1 MSDHQHESPIK
12 NWKQLV
18 VVVVAAFAIPIA
30 LIILLSQLVSGGR
43 KGIHDDDSGIIERI
57 KPVGDVKFAVASGP
71 KGALTGEQVYG
82 QVCKTCHEAGLAGA
96 HKLGDRATWGKV
108 IAQGEKL
115 TFEHAIKGIRG
126 MPAKGGRTDLE
137 DVEVQRAVVFM
148 INKAGGSWKEPP
160 GPTAIAAAN
169 APMEGRTG
177 EQVVAAAC
185 GKCHQ
190 TGQGGAP
197 KVGDHAAWV
206 KRVAAG
212 LDPVYKAALRGHA
225 GMPARGG
232 MASLSDAEVKR
243 AVEFMLNAGTVAPAA
258 AQAAAPAGAAVA
270 AAPVA
275 AAGVDGKKTYDTI
288 CMACHATGA
297 AGAPKLGDKAAWAPR
312 LKAGNDALYASVL
325 KGKGAMPAKGGNP
338 ALSDAEIKA
347 SVDYMTAAS
356 R

>member
-1 MSDHQHESPIK
+1 MSDHQHQTPIK

-18 VVVVAAFAIPIA
+18 IVVVAAFAIPIA
-30 LIILLSQLVSGGR
+30 LFILVSQIVSGGR
-43 KGIHDDDSGIIERI
+43 KGAQDDDSGIIERI
-57 KPVGDVKFAVASGP
+57 KPIGDVKFAVASGP

-96 HKLGDRATWGKV
+96 HKLGDKAAWGKV
-108 IAQGEKL
+108 ITQGEKL
-115 TFEHAIKGIRG
+115 TFEHANKGIRG

-148 INKAGGSWKEPP
+148 INKSGGSWKEPP

-197 KVGDHAAWV
+197 RIGDRDAWV

-212 LDPVYKAALRGHA
+212 LDPVYKSALKGHS

-232 MASLSDAEVKR
+232 MASLSDTEIKR
-243 AVEFMLNAGTVAPAA
+243 AVEFMLNAGAVAPGAAAPAA
-258 AQAAAPAGAAVA
+258 AAAT
-270 AAPVA
+270 APVA
-275 AAGVDGKKTYDTI
+275 TAAVDGKKTYDTI

-312 LKAGNDALYASVL
+312 LKTGAEALYASVL